1 MFAATLSNKLKH
13 THPRWCSL
21 WSILSGSEK
30 QVTKFNINGL
40 KHGPTHT
47 GAVRFVCFCPSNRA
61 ALLVNGNKRERAAA
75 IRWTKRENFAKFDSV
90 QSRGSWVTAATERQ
104 LNVFSAADWQRVIKI
119 KSNAQQ
125 NEPPSLPPASLSVQ
139 LFEKRLPSL
148 FFSSPAGTPR
158 LREQI
163 LLKAEDSFQSRFV
176 MKNVQLNRNCCVEIL
191 ASRLQVYWKYLSLF
205 GSAVLLLT
213 IVSVGI
219 TTFYGDTFRTSEPLP
234 ASPDPTV
241 PSLPSC

>member
-125 NEPPSLPPASLSVQ
+125 NEPPSLPPLSLYSC
-139 LFEKRLPSL
+139 LKSDYRAFSFLRRLEHRGSGSK
-148 FFSSPAGTPR
+148 F
-158 LREQI
+158 
-163 LLKAEDSFQSRFV
+163 
-176 MKNVQLNRNCCVEIL
+176 
-191 ASRLQVYWKYLSLF
+191 YWKQRTRFRAGLWWKMCSWTETV
-205 GSAVLLLT
+205 VLRFWP
-213 IVSVGI
+213 VGCRFTENI
-219 TTFYGDTFRTSEPLP
+219 CLCSDRRFCF
-234 ASPDPTV
+234 
-241 PSLPSC
+241 